1 MNAPAV
7 GTADVVPK
15 EDRMNPMKIIS
26 LGLTFY
32 NLNKGLA
39 GEGKIIMDEGMDVL
53 QSISDSLKDNKITN
67 AEKKAIVKEI
77 REFSKASIKAVDSIK
92 LPD

>member
-1 MNAPAV
+1 
-7 GTADVVPK
+7 
-15 EDRMNPMKIIS
+15 MNPMKIIS

-39 GEGKIIMDEGMDVL
+39 GEGKVVVGEGMDVL
-53 QSISDSLKDNKITN
+53 RTIGDALKDKKITK

-77 REFSKASIKAVDSIK
+77 REFSKVSIKAIEKITLLESD
-92 LPD
+92 

>member
-1 MNAPAV
+1 
-7 GTADVVPK
+7 
-15 EDRMNPMKIIS
+15 MNPMKIIS

-39 GEGKIIMDEGMDVL
+39 GEGKVIVGEGMDV
-53 QSISDSLKDNKITN
+53 IRTIGDALKDKKITK

-77 REFSKASIKAVDSIK
+77 REFSKVSIKAVDSIEI
-92 LPD
+92 P

>member
-1 MNAPAV
+1 ME
-7 GTADVVPK
+7 TADVVLK
-15 EDRMNPMKIIS
+15 EARMNPMKIIS

-39 GEGKIIMDEGMDVL
+39 GEGKVIMDEGMDIL
-53 QSISDSLKDNKITN
+53 QSISDALKDNKITN

-77 REFSKASIKAVDSIK
+77 REFSKASGN
-92 LPD
+92 

>member
-1 MNAPAV
+1 
-7 GTADVVPK
+7 
-15 EDRMNPMKIIS
+15 MNPMKIIS

-39 GEGKIIMDEGMDVL
+39 GEGKVVVGEGMDVL
-53 QSISDSLKDNKITN
+53 RTIGDALKDKKITK

-77 REFSKASIKAVDSIK
+77 REFSKVSIKAIDSIAI
-92 LPD
+92 PE

>member
-1 MNAPAV
+1 
-7 GTADVVPK
+7 
-15 EDRMNPMKIIS
+15 MNPMKIIS

-39 GEGKIIMDEGMDVL
+39 GEGKIIMDEGMDIL
-53 QSISDSLKDNKITN
+53 QSISDALKDNKITN